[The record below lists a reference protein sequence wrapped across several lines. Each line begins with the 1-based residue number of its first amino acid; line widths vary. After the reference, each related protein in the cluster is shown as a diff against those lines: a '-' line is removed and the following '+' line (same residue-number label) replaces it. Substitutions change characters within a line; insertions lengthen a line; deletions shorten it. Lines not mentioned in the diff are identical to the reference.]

1 MFMKR
6 LLIILFILTLV
17 TSSSCKSHSL
27 VESLPKLTNENKFW
41 EETFEIGS
49 SICNINASIEY
60 ISAPMQIY
68 NVVPVNFNIK
78 NLKRYLMYFG
88 VSTDSFVSFP
98 FIADCQTNS
107 GLAASV
113 VLTATYFSVQLGP
126 YGVIQLEDWIVAGN
140 AYPGEPYGTL
150 LSNVKIEQ
158 HEAEELSENGRQIFL
173 QLLAFPESAR
183 LP

>member
-1 MFMKR
+1 MKR

-41 EETFEIGS
+41 KETFEIGS

-60 ISAPMQIY
+60 ISSPMQVY

-88 VSTDSFVSFP
+88 VSTDSCISFP

-107 GLAASV
+107 DLAASV

-140 AYPGEPYGTL
+140 AYPVSL
-150 LSNVKIEQ
+150 N
-158 HEAEELSENGRQIFL
+158 
-173 QLLAFPESAR
+173 
-183 LP
+183 

>member
-1 MFMKR
+1 MFIKR

-27 VESLPKLTNENKFW
+27 VESLPELTNENKFW

-49 SICNINASIEY
+49 SICIINASIEY
-60 ISAPMQIY
+60 ISSPMQVY

-88 VSTDSFVSFP
+88 VSTDSCISFP

-107 GLAASV
+107 DLAASV
-113 VLTATYFSVQLGP
+113 VLTATYC
-126 YGVIQLEDWIVAGN
+126 ITN
-140 AYPGEPYGTL
+140 
-150 LSNVKIEQ
+150 
-158 HEAEELSENGRQIFL
+158 
-173 QLLAFPESAR
+173 
-183 LP
+183 

>member
-1 MFMKR
+1 MVAAKTATILVIWAYCLFINSLEENFMFMKR

-107 GLAASV
+107 DLAASV
-113 VLTATYFSVQLGP
+113 VLTATYC
-126 YGVIQLEDWIVAGN
+126 ITN
-140 AYPGEPYGTL
+140 
-150 LSNVKIEQ
+150 
-158 HEAEELSENGRQIFL
+158 
-173 QLLAFPESAR
+173 
-183 LP
+183 

>member
-27 VESLPKLTNENKFW
+27 VESLPELTNENKFW

-78 NLKRYLMYFG
+78 NLKRYLM
-88 VSTDSFVSFP
+88 
-98 FIADCQTNS
+98 
-107 GLAASV
+107 
-113 VLTATYFSVQLGP
+113 
-126 YGVIQLEDWIVAGN
+126 
-140 AYPGEPYGTL
+140 
-150 LSNVKIEQ
+150 LSLI
-158 HEAEELSENGRQIFL
+158 HI
-173 QLLAFPESAR
+173 
-183 LP
+183 